1 MTQFWIFG
9 DSLKFDQRPNFLNIS
24 WKPLFAASWFFWKLS
39 QYLQKQNTF
48 FAASCRRD
56 FLKSIFE
63 GLSRQSAVG
72 ESLNLF
78 LFFFWK
84 FGEFNW
90 FCVAGGGEV
99 GQRVKWRTWK
109 TWRQIDK
116 KYFKI
121 SQNNFQVHILKYL
134 KVGNINKLAIKRQ
147 KHIFQISQNIFNFEP
162 KKMAANRQQDFEIDN
177 EIFLWIT
184 FQNRKQY
191 ISENSTDFKI
201 ILSHNFHLRHL

>member
-1 MTQFWIFG
+1 M
-9 DSLKFDQRPNFLNIS
+9 SCIS
-24 WKPLFAASWFFWKLS
+24 F
-39 QYLQKQNTF
+39 
-48 FAASCRRD
+48 
-56 FLKSIFE
+56 
-63 GLSRQSAVG
+63 
-72 ESLNLF
+72 LF
-78 LFFFWK
+78 LGK
-84 FGEFNW
+84 FNW
-90 FCVAGGGEV
+90 FCLAGGGEV

-134 KVGNINKLAIKRQ
+134 EVGNINKLAVKRQ
-147 KHIFQISQNIFNFEP
+147 KHIFQISQNIFKWKP

-177 EIFLWIT
+177 GIFFWIT